1 VVLVCCGSANHR
13 RHNFDG
19 VDVNKPVVVDGSR
32 MTDDDINSLI
42 VGLSLMAIGFLLFVV
57 VLYLMDTVGTV

>member
-1 VVLVCCGSANHR
+1 
-13 RHNFDG
+13 
-19 VDVNKPVVVDGSR
+19 

-57 VLYLMDTVGTV
+57 VLYLMDTVGVV